1 MNDNGVSSPK
11 PLEPES
17 RKSVQSTE
25 GLNNKQDDEDEITG
39 NQLEKLGEM
48 GGSVVSF
55 EKN

>member
-25 GLNNKQDDEDEITG
+25 GLNNKQDDEE
-39 NQLEKLGEM
+39 
-48 GGSVVSF
+48 
-55 EKN
+55 